1 MEICHAVFLRCG
13 CEKLARIIH
22 GGAGNIIAGEKTHS
36 VVSPACTVKWAVRT
50 PPGHWNRPAGTLPA
64 HGGGRRPNNAGAQRQ
79 KDDENM
85 SRESAYFIV
94 RNLDGKHDLKELKQ
108 ELDTLRGVSSV
119 SVNTQNHLVS
129 VDYDSSGVTYDR
141 IEHRLNRLGYEIAAD
156 ASNIQTQ

>member
-1 MEICHAVFLRCG
+1 
-13 CEKLARIIH
+13 
-22 GGAGNIIAGEKTHS
+22 
-36 VVSPACTVKWAVRT
+36 
-50 PPGHWNRPAGTLPA
+50 
-64 HGGGRRPNNAGAQRQ
+64 
-79 KDDENM
+79 M

-108 ELDTLRGVSSV
+108 ELDTLRGVSPV

>member
-1 MEICHAVFLRCG
+1 
-13 CEKLARIIH
+13 
-22 GGAGNIIAGEKTHS
+22 
-36 VVSPACTVKWAVRT
+36 
-50 PPGHWNRPAGTLPA
+50 
-64 HGGGRRPNNAGAQRQ
+64 
-79 KDDENM
+79 M

-156 ASNIQTQ
+156 ASNIQTPVSYTHLRAHETGRNLVCRLLLEKKKHEKKKKKQYRNHVEQPV